1 MSNTKVKKIYVKP
14 VIESEEFVANEYV
27 AACYSVTCLGKE
39 DNQSYKCDWGQIGA
53 TVTDKTVDSE
63 IEFLEKYFSKK
74 ENNDGSF
81 EYVHL
86 HKKGNGDTKII
97 STSNIINASV

>member
-1 MSNTKVKKIYVKP
+1 MKP

-63 IEFLEKYFSKK
+63 IEFLEKSIE
-74 ENNDGSF
+74 ENLLKW
-81 EYVHL
+81 EEL
-86 HKKGNGDTKII
+86 QEKL
-97 STSNIINASV
+97 IN